1 MHCSTGAPLEG
12 SQGGYYIID
21 SWSPGYADKEAYVNL
36 PMSFPSNAWFGLATS
51 MGVNAVV
58 VCSDI
63 NKTQI
68 KLSTK
73 NVANLHA
80 YILAIGY

>member
-1 MHCSTGAPLEG
+1 MTGYASG
-12 SQGGYYIID
+12 SDQGGYYIID
-21 SWSPGYADKEAYVNL
+21 GWSPGYADKEAYVNL
-36 PMSFPSNAWFGLATS
+36 PMSFPTNARFGIATS

-73 NVANLHA
+73 NVANLHS